1 VSAELVNLHSKSWAL
16 FGSTGV
22 TGQLALEKALAR
34 GHRPTLVGRDL
45 AKLNLQAKPHRLE
58 VRHATLE
65 DADSLR
71 DAIAGHR
78 VVLNVAG
85 PFKRTAQP
93 IINSS
98 LANAIDYIDL
108 NGELEVLQHLLD
120 SSDAAAARGVVL
132 VGGAGFGVAAT
143 DGLTL
148 QVSERLGGAEW
159 FRLSVASDVAFS
171 SPAVANSTLEV
182 VANGG
187 WEVEDGNLVRRRL
200 ARWRWAERLSNGQ
213 QLAFASAP
221 LAELAAV
228 RHATGARWI
237 QSGVPASAGLLLS
250 LIAPLLPALLKL
262 SLVRKC
268 IVAASGHSA
277 GSNSCGNHISRVW
290 VEGGKN
296 KQKAS
301 ALLEAGE
308 GYALAAEI
316 GVLAVEA
323 LLANRPAPGAY
334 TPATAFG
341 PDFITKADGVR
352 ITHSRTETSGVRQC
366 PNQYFVNPS

>member
-1 VSAELVNLHSKSWAL
+1 MSAELANVHSKSWAL

-22 TGQLALEKALAR
+22 TGQLTLEKALRR

-45 AKLNLQAKPHRLE
+45 AKLKLQAKPHRLE

-93 IINSS
+93 IINSA
-98 LANAIDYIDL
+98 LACVVDYIDL
-108 NGELEVLQHLLD
+108 NGELEILQHLLD

-159 FRLSVASDVAFS
+159 FRLSIASDVAFS
-171 SPAVANSTLEV
+171 SPAVANSTLDV

-200 ARWRWAERLSNGQ
+200 ARSRWAKRLSNGQ
-213 QLAFASAP
+213 QLAFAAP

-228 RHATGARWI
+228 RHATGARCI
-237 QSGVPASAGLLLS
+237 QSGVPASAGLALS
-250 LIAPLLPALLKL
+250 LIAPLLPALLRL

-277 GSNSCGNHISRVW
+277 GSNVRGNHISRVW

-301 ALLEAGE
+301 ALLEGGE

-323 LLANRPAPGAY
+323 LLTNRPAPGAY

-341 PDFITKADGVR
+341 PDFIATADGVR
-352 ITHSRTETSGVRQC
+352 ITHSPT
-366 PNQYFVNPS
+366 